1 MNVLIL
7 VLAWNTGDVTW
18 PNRFRSQF
26 RTPQENSYSPGLEF
40 DHILSSNDLP
50 VHKRAQKCWDDEPS
64 GHSDLKNQSCT
75 SKTWLTYCV
84 INVMSLEN
92 QTQMQQCLAQNWKG
106 WNCRTWTPQ
115 GAQFSPSPETWPWCV
130 YNDICSP
137 EQVLQ
142 WIISTLILP
151 LLSTSLLR
159 SLQGFFLFR
168 SLTESARS
176 HRDAVWKLLPLKLL
190 F

>member
-18 PNRFRSQF
+18 PNTFRSQF
-26 RTPQENSYSPGLEF
+26 RTPQENSYSPSIELY
-40 DHILSSNDLP
+40 HILPSNDLP
-50 VHKRAQKCWDDEPS
+50 VHKIAQKCWDDEPS
-64 GHSDLKNQSCT
+64 GHPNLKNKSCT
-75 SKTWLTYCV
+75 SKNMAVSL
-84 INVMSLEN
+84 MSWVRFCKCN
-92 QTQMQQCLAQNWKG
+92 SHCLAQNWNG

-130 YNDICSP
+130 SNDICSP

-142 WIISTLILP
+142 SIISALILP
-151 LLSTSLLR
+151 LLSTSLLQ